1 MPPTTFPPRACEWC
15 DEEYEPERARRRFC
29 STVHRV
35 YWNRAHPGENLAE
48 NRQVST
54 PAVPEELAKALHR
67 LSVCERRRE
76 MLEDWLAHD
85 SDVPEL
91 VPARGTR
98 ALVRQGA
105 AVLGELTSGID
116 PASRGY
122 REQAAAYARR
132 LRKADRADAAEEL
145 QELAAVL
152 EAAQGW
158 VTWTLD
164 ELEALDCY

>member
-1 MPPTTFPPRACEWC
+1 M
-15 DEEYEPERARRRFC
+15 
-29 STVHRV
+29 
-35 YWNRAHPGENLAE
+35 YWNRAHPRENECTSQTDSA
-48 NRQVST
+48 
-54 PAVPEELAKALHR
+54 AVPEKLASALAR
-67 LSVCERRRE
+67 LSVCQRRRE

-85 SDVPEL
+85 ADVEHL

-105 AVLGELTSGID
+105 AVLGELTSGIN
-116 PASRGY
+116 PASRGH

-158 VTWTLD
+158 VTWALD
-164 ELEALDCY
+164 ESGLLLTRYA